1 MSRIFWAHDNGRWMI
16 ATSKDFELP
25 ADRIVEVHTKGQ
37 GFKRMRLAV
46 EPSCESID
54 KYGNPILLW
63 GKSDIATTHGK
74 SLSKR
79 GLKGR
84 MS

>member
-1 MSRIFWAHDNGRWMI
+1 MI
-16 ATSKDFELP
+16 ATSKDFVLP
-25 ADRIVEVHTKGQ
+25 PDRIVEVHTKGQ

-54 KYGNPILLW
+54 RYGNPILLW
-63 GKSDIATTHGK
+63 GKSDTERKHGVRIK
-74 SLSKR
+74 RR
-79 GLKGR
+79 GLKGV